1 LLLLRFGR
9 MKMTLTRI
17 ALLEAALM
25 AGGASAANPLGEVIS
40 LMNELAAKVTKDKEA
55 EAKAYKEYFEWC
67 DDVSKNKKNEITTAT
82 ARGNSRQ
89 QSKS

>member
-40 LMNELAAKVTKDKEA
+40 LMNELAAKVTKDGDAHVQSMKEA
-55 EAKAYKEYFEWC
+55 EEKEKKK
-67 DDVSKNKKNEITTAT
+67 SK
-82 ARGNSRQ
+82 
-89 QSKS
+89 